1 MAHLNYK
8 HLRYFWTVAR
18 LGSIAKAA
26 AALHLTSPSISAQLR
41 ELEGQLGVS
50 LFRRLGR
57 GLELTEQG
65 RQILR
70 YAEEIFTLGDELL
83 EAVRTPAL
91 LQRASRPPFRIGI
104 ADSVAKSVVQRV
116 LAPALQISEPVRLIC
131 REGRLNM
138 LLGELAVHRLDLVIA
153 DRPLPA
159 GLHVRGYSHLL
170 GASDLM
176 LFATGSVLAQC
187 ATHDFPQ
194 LLDGAPLLLPGEDVA
209 LRARIEHWLSQ
220 QRLHPLV
227 VAEFDDSALLTA
239 FGRAGAGL
247 FFAPSAIAAD
257 LCAAAMAPDA
267 HQGQAREQQE
277 LQMLGRIGEVQEQL
291 YAITSERRLTHPASL
306 AISAAARSLG

>member
-18 LGSIAKAA
+18 LGSIVKAA
-26 AALHLTSPSISAQLR
+26 AELHLTPPSISAQLR
-41 ELEGQLGVS
+41 ELEAQLGIT

-65 RQILR
+65 RHILR
-70 YAEEIFTLGDELL
+70 YAEEIFALGDELL
-83 EAVRTPAL
+83 EVVQTPAL
-91 LQRASRPPFRIGI
+91 FTRTSRPAFRIGI

-116 LAPALQISEPVRLIC
+116 LAPALEIDEPVRLIC
-131 REGRLNM
+131 REGRLTM
-138 LLGELAVHRLDLVIA
+138 LLGELAVQRLDLVIA
-153 DRPLPA
+153 DQPLPA

-170 GASDLM
+170 GGSDLM
-176 LFATGSVLAQC
+176 LFGTAAVLAQC
-187 ATHDFPQ
+187 ASDSFPQ

-209 LRARIEHWLSQ
+209 LRVRLEHWLSQ
-220 QRLHPLV
+220 QRLHPNV

-239 FGRAGAGL
+239 FGRAGGGL
-247 FFAPSAIAAD
+247 FFAPSVIADD
-257 LCAAAMAPDA
+257 LCAAGPLTKAPPGK
-267 HQGQAREQQE
+267 HQE
-277 LQMLGRIGEVQEQL
+277 LQMLGRISEVHEQL